1 MGSVRDPRVARV
13 ESFSRESDL
22 KMNFDLDGTDSD
34 AGVDETDGQILQQNP
49 GRHISVK
56 VIAPT
61 KPDHADAGNER
72 ASNCPTPST
81 DEDDPA
87 RVPTVA
93 LMCDAAHR
101 GAVEEI
107 RVLLSGGA
115 SATQGDYDQRTPLH
129 LAASGGSLDCV
140 KFLVNAGATMKQD
153 RFGCL
158 PIHDAVRYG
167 HRDIANF
174 LREVRFGGNLL
185 GSQADEMMAQ
195 VFQMIVREGIFS
207 VSTVQVELAYFWN
220 DLGMPPL
227 YFKQFTLAQIA
238 FHVQCYLAA
247 KMTSLTTRS
256 AQLRVA
262 VEDERSSLYMS
273 TLGHSREIEEALSA
287 HLSRCLA
294 HDTPRTAVSLV
305 MFRSTKPAR
314 QDVKKAWSSSGDIH
328 RADSCDSQLMFYATE
343 CEDFVLPLHPLLNED
358 DLQLVGSKRFLMA
371 SSPSKLQ
378 LYQRVMY
385 RLLEAK
391 SAVISAEREV
401 DSSGSIRVIYAT
413 YEITGST
420 YLKELCQVFR
430 CHGLY
435 PMVMTMESFANG
447 AIIYDMLLPTGN
459 AEKLSKLTG
468 VVRSLSAIPF
478 LAAIPREGRPIL
490 DAAMDATITFG
501 HAQWLLACVKFCS
514 HFFPKETP
522 EYLELSR
529 KLRADAPSQAAL
541 DALHLKSVS
550 ELLQEDRVYE
560 VLAKH
565 LSLTAKMYENFKEI
579 GMGLKEPCY
588 NKELA
593 AEVEA
598 NVSDMTARQILLT
611 VLTFNAHLRM
621 TNFFKD
627 SAYPGWGCDNPEQG
641 ERGESTRR
649 ASLTPLTASRVT
661 DIQQEKCELGFE
673 ATVPAAL
680 AYRFEPSF
688 LKSCGA
694 NLYPEVPYAIY
705 MVVGRDFHGF
715 HVRFRDI
722 ARGGI
727 RLILSRNQDVYKVNC
742 SRLFEEAYNLA
753 YTQQKKNKDIP
764 EGGAKGTILLQAS
777 APQNDNARR
786 AAFLSYLDALLDCMG
801 CGGPTVHSWLKGE
814 EIMFFGPDENTAGF
828 MDLGALRARRRGYR
842 YWKAITTGKSTAL
855 GGVPHDV
862 YGMTTASVHTYVQ
875 CLLEELGLDETQ
887 ITKVQTGG
895 PDGDLGSN
903 EILVSRD
910 KTVGVVDGSGV
921 GYDPEGLDREELTR
935 LARARC
941 PIAQFRRSC
950 LSAKGFIVRTDENS
964 VVLPDGTQFR
974 SGVAFRDTFHLSS
987 YWTADLFVPCGGR
1000 PSAVHR
1006 ANVDNLFTADGQPKF
1021 KYVVEGANLFFTP
1034 DARRVLENAGV
1045 KLFKDAS
1052 TNKGGVTSS
1061 SLEVFAALGMSEA
1074 DHTKNMCVQDGMDP
1088 PEFYQKYTEE
1098 ILSIVRRNARM
1109 EFSLLWPRMQSGE
1122 TSATVTDEVSE
1133 KINKLRD
1140 TIFNELM
1147 ENPDEELIEKTL
1159 RRAVPPVLLGHA
1171 GYEALT
1177 TNTPRQYLLAI
1188 CATYLASQYVYM
1200 VGLDAS
1206 EFRFYQF
1213 MRNLLE

>member
-1 MGSVRDPRVARV
+1 
-13 ESFSRESDL
+13 
-22 KMNFDLDGTDSD
+22 
-34 AGVDETDGQILQQNP
+34 
-49 GRHISVK
+49 
-56 VIAPT
+56 
-61 KPDHADAGNER
+61 
-72 ASNCPTPST
+72 
-81 DEDDPA
+81 
-87 RVPTVA
+87 
-93 LMCDAAHR
+93 
-101 GAVEEI
+101 
-107 RVLLSGGA
+107 
-115 SATQGDYDQRTPLH
+115 
-129 LAASGGSLDCV
+129 
-140 KFLVNAGATMKQD
+140 
-153 RFGCL
+153 
-158 PIHDAVRYG
+158 
-167 HRDIANF
+167 
-174 LREVRFGGNLL
+174 
-185 GSQADEMMAQ
+185 
-195 VFQMIVREGIFS
+195 
-207 VSTVQVELAYFWN
+207 
-220 DLGMPPL
+220 
-227 YFKQFTLAQIA
+227 
-238 FHVQCYLAA
+238 
-247 KMTSLTTRS
+247 
-256 AQLRVA
+256 
-262 VEDERSSLYMS
+262 
-273 TLGHSREIEEALSA
+273 
-287 HLSRCLA
+287 
-294 HDTPRTAVSLV
+294 
-305 MFRSTKPAR
+305 
-314 QDVKKAWSSSGDIH
+314 VKKAWDDDSAGSH
-328 RADSCDSQLMFYATE
+328 RTDNSDSQLVFYATE
-343 CEDFVLPLHPLLNED
+343 CEEFVLPLEPLLNED
-358 DLQLVGSKRFLMA
+358 DLQLVGSKRFLMG

-401 DSSGSIRVIYAT
+401 DDSGSIRVIYAT

-430 CHGLY
+430 SHGLY
-435 PMVMTMESFANG
+435 PMEMTMESFANG

-459 AEKLSKLTG
+459 TEKLSKLTG

-478 LAAIPREGRPIL
+478 LAAIPREGREIL
-490 DAAMDATITFG
+490 DAAMDATISFG

-541 DALHLKSVS
+541 DALYLKSVS

-565 LSLTAKMYENFKEI
+565 LTLTAKMYENFKEI
-579 GMGLKEPCY
+579 GMGLKEPFY
-588 NKELA
+588 NKALA

-598 NVSDMTARQILLT
+598 SVSDTTARQILLT

-627 SAYPGWGCDNPEQG
+627 SAYPGWSKCYAASEGAES
-641 ERGESTRR
+641 GESAGRRTTPQMATRNLLDDAAAGADMR
-649 ASLTPLTASRVT
+649 E
-661 DIQQEKCELGFE
+661 EKCKLGFE

-688 LKSCGA
+688 LQSCGA
-694 NLYPEVPYAIY
+694 NLYPEMPYAIY

-764 EGGAKGTILLQAS
+764 EGGAKGTILLQHS
-777 APQNDNARR
+777 APRNENARR

-801 CGGPTVHSWLKGE
+801 CAGPTVHSWLKGQE
-814 EIMFFGPDENTAGF
+814 LLFFGPDENTASF

-842 YWKAITTGKSTAL
+842 FWKAITTGKSTSL

-875 CLLEELGLDETQ
+875 CLLEELGLDETE

-910 KTVGVVDGSGV
+910 RTVGVVDGSGV
-921 GYDPEGLDREELTR
+921 GYDPTGLDREELTR
-935 LARARC
+935 LARARL
-941 PIAQFRRSC
+941 PIAQFRRSS
-950 LSAKGFIVRTDENS
+950 LSPTGFIVGVDENS
-964 VVLPDGTQFR
+964 VVLPDGTHVR
-974 SGVAFRDTFHLSS
+974 SGVAFRDSFHLSS

-1006 ANVDNLFTADGQPKF
+1006 GNVDNLFSADGQPKF

-1034 DARRVLENAGV
+1034 DARRVLETAGV

-1074 DHTKNMCVQDGMDP
+1074 DHTKNMCVRDGMDP
-1088 PEFYQKYTEE
+1088 PEFYRLYTDE
-1098 ILSIVRRNARM
+1098 ILATIRTNARM

-1122 TSATVTDEVSE
+1122 TSATVTDRVSE
-1133 KINKLRD
+1133 KINALRD
-1140 TIFNELM
+1140 TIFAELL
-1147 ENPDEELIEKTL
+1147 ENPDEVLFEKTL
-1159 RRAVPPVLLGHA
+1159 RRAVPPVLLAHA

-1177 TNTPRQYLLAI
+1177 SNTPRQYLLAI
-1188 CATYLASQYVYM
+1188 CATHLASQYVYT

-1213 MRNLLE
+1213 MRNLLD

>member
-1 MGSVRDPRVARV
+1 
-13 ESFSRESDL
+13 
-22 KMNFDLDGTDSD
+22 
-34 AGVDETDGQILQQNP
+34 
-49 GRHISVK
+49 VK
-56 VIAPT
+56 
-61 KPDHADAGNER
+61 
-72 ASNCPTPST
+72 
-81 DEDDPA
+81 
-87 RVPTVA
+87 
-93 LMCDAAHR
+93 
-101 GAVEEI
+101 
-107 RVLLSGGA
+107 LLV
-115 SATQGDYDQRTPLH
+115 T
-129 LAASGGSLDCV
+129 
-140 KFLVNAGATMKQD
+140 AGATMKQD

-167 HRDIANF
+167 HRDIANY
-174 LREVRFGGNLL
+174 LREVRFDGNMHKSH
-185 GSQADEMMAQ
+185 GDEMMAQ
-195 VFQMIVREGIFS
+195 VFQMIVRDGIFS
-207 VSTVQVELAYFWN
+207 VSTVQVELAHFWN
-220 DLGMPPL
+220 DLGMPSS

-247 KMTSLTTRS
+247 KITSLTTRS
-256 AQLRVA
+256 KQLRVA
-262 VEDERSSLYMS
+262 VEEERSSLYMS

-287 HLSRCLA
+287 HLARCLE
-294 HDTPRTAVSLV
+294 HETPRTAVSLT
-305 MFRSTKPAR
+305 MFRSAKNAR
-314 QDVKKAWSSSGDIH
+314 QDMKKAWAGDSPQH
-328 RADSCDSQLMFYATE
+328 GGDNSDSQLVFYATE
-343 CEDFVLPLHPLLNED
+343 CEDFVLPLKPPLNED
-358 DLQLVGSKRFLMA
+358 DLQVVGSKRFLMN

-391 SAVISAEREV
+391 SAVISAEKEI
-401 DSSGSIRVIYAT
+401 DNSGSIRVIYAT

-430 CHGLY
+430 RHGLY
-435 PMVMTMESFANG
+435 PMVMTMESFSNG
-447 AIIYDMLLPTGN
+447 AIIYDMYLPTGN
-459 AEKLSKLTG
+459 PEKLSKLTSLI
-468 VVRSLSAIPF
+468 RSLSAIPF
-478 LAAIPREGRPIL
+478 LAAIPREGQQIL

-529 KLRADAPSQAAL
+529 KLRADAIAQAAL
-541 DALHLKSVS
+541 DALYLKSVS

-579 GMGLKEPCY
+579 GMGLKEPFY
-588 NKELA
+588 NKDLA

-598 NVSDMTARQILLT
+598 CVSDMTARQILLT

-627 SAYPGWGCDNPEQG
+627 SAYPCWGKRSDDSEAG
-641 ERGESTRR
+641 ETGGSAERKALTPVLAARMARFEDAPEST
-649 ASLTPLTASRVT
+649 LTNI
-661 DIQQEKCELGFE
+661 DEEKCELGFE

-688 LKSCGA
+688 LQSCGA
-694 NLYPEVPYAIY
+694 NLYPETPYAIY

-764 EGGAKGTILLQAS
+764 EGGAKGTVLLKHS
-777 APQNDNARR
+777 APNNDNARR

-814 EIMFFGPDENTAGF
+814 ELLFFGPDENTASF

-842 YWKAITTGKSTAL
+842 FWKAITTGKSTSL

-910 KTVGVVDGSGV
+910 RTVGVVDGSGV
-921 GYDPEGLDREELTR
+921 GYDPEGLNREELTR
-935 LARARC
+935 LARARE
-941 PIAQFRRSC
+941 PISHFRRSC
-950 LSAKGFIVRTDENS
+950 LSAKGFILGVDENS
-964 VVLPDGTQFR
+964 VVLPDGTQVR
-974 SGVAFRDTFHLSS
+974 SGVAFRDTFHLSR

-1006 ANVDNLFTADGQPKF
+1006 ANVDNLFNEDGQPKF

-1034 DARRVLENAGV
+1034 DARRVLETAGV
-1045 KLFKDAS
+1045 RLFKDAS

-1074 DHTKNMCVQDGMDP
+1074 DHTKNMCVQEGMDP
-1088 PEFYQKYTEE
+1088 PEFYRLYTNA
-1098 ILSIVRRNARM
+1098 ILSIIRTNARM
-1109 EFSLLWPRMQSGE
+1109 EFSLLWPRMQAGE

-1140 TIFNELM
+1140 TIFTELL
-1147 ENPDEELIEKTL
+1147 ENPDEVLLEKTL
-1159 RRAVPPVLLGHA
+1159 RRAVPPVLLAHA
-1171 GYEALT
+1171 GYEALM

-1188 CATYLASQYVYM
+1188 CATHLASQYVYT

-1213 MRNLLE
+1213 MRNLLD